1 MYNKFLI
8 KMHKNKHF
16 TKKRGGGNCGSSG
29 NSGNSG
35 NSKKCLMP
43 PTPPPLPPS
52 EKQLA
57 IIIEKIVDA
66 KKKGL
71 NIEDTLTSE
80 EIKAYNKYLKEKQE
94 KQEKFKAKEA
104 ERKANEEEESKRISI
119 IRKRK
124 EESRIRR
131 EREEELRKEKEEES
145 RKKKEEEFRIRKEE
159 ESRKKKE
166 EEWRIKEEEANVQI
180 ASYRKRNQSYVDG
193 LIQNFGKSP
202 SKISKRSKGGRKR
215 TTRRNKQI

>member
-43 PTPPPLPPS
+43 PPPPPLPPS

-104 ERKANEEEESKRISI
+104 ERKAKEEEESKRISI

-131 EREEELRKEKEEES
+131 EREEELRKE
-145 RKKKEEEFRIRKEE
+145 KEEEFRIRKEE

-180 ASYRKRNQSYVDG
+180 ASYRKRNPSHVDL

-215 TTRRNKQI
+215 ATRRNKQI